1 MNIAKYTLAMS
12 VSEKSLLNE
21 DDLQKIADSFK
32 INDNVDIVICQSDV
46 CACRYRG
53 LTPGIVQLAGYI
65 LDDIDIIPSL
75 SAIVNNSERKGLG
88 KGFILVNRSTL
99 SKCNEN
105 MTKDELIKDIIDDI
119 SNSIVWIEKI

>member
-1 MNIAKYTLAMS
+1 MS
-12 VSEKSLLNE
+12 VSGDSILDS

-32 INDNVDIVICQSDV
+32 INDNIDIVICQSDA

-65 LDDIDIIPSL
+65 LDNTDIIPSL

-105 MTKDELIKDIIDDI
+105 ITKEELIKSLIDDI